1 LGTQRQDTRQE
12 EGGDVKKTLY
22 AGLGLVTWKIGK
34 RYVRQRAR
42 QALAFAR
49 R

>member
-1 LGTQRQDTRQE
+1 M
-12 EGGDVKKTLY
+12 KKTLY

-34 RYVRQRAR
+34 RIVRQRAR
-42 QALAFAR
+42 SAFAFAR

>member
-1 LGTQRQDTRQE
+1 MLRTDRDA
-12 EGGDVKKTLY
+12 GGHEMKRTLY
-22 AGLGLVTWKIGK
+22 AGLGLVTWKSGK

-42 QALAFAR
+42 SLLGVPR

>member
-1 LGTQRQDTRQE
+1 MR
-12 EGGDVKKTLY
+12 KTLY

-34 RYVRQRAR
+34 RIVRQRAR
-42 QALAFAR
+42 SALGLPR

>member
-1 LGTQRQDTRQE
+1 MKR
-12 EGGDVKKTLY
+12 TLC
-22 AGLGLVTWKIGK
+22 AGLGLVTWKLGK

-42 QALAFAR
+42 SVLSFAR

>member
-1 LGTQRQDTRQE
+1 MR
-12 EGGDVKKTLY
+12 KTLY
-22 AGLGLVTWKIGK
+22 AGLGLVTWKIGR

-42 QALAFAR
+42 ILLGIPR